1 MKEETKVKAGLYPR
15 VSTEDQSRF
24 GHSLDEQENKLIK
37 LCEYKEYE
45 IYKIYREEGASAK
58 NTNRPKFK
66 EMIND
71 MKEGKI
77 NKIIVYKLDRL
88 TRSIRDLENICNLLE
103 EYNCTLEC
111 VTEDINTETAN
122 GKFFIRMLTILAQLE
137 IERTSE
143 RTKFGLTGAAKKG
156 HYTGKAPLGYKKIDK
171 KLVVDE
177 AKAEIVKKIFKMY
190 LDGYS
195 VCSICKNFN
204 NENVL
209 NRKWATTS
217 VDKMLSN
224 QLYIGNIEYG
234 KRKKENIQI
243 FENVVPAII
252 DKSSFE
258 LVQKRKEKNLKNYK
272 RKIVYIFMQKIKCPY
287 CQKIM
292 GGSYSLNK
300 SKNKHIYYKCASCN
314 KLISESKIEKEL
326 MKFLNDMLDFF
337 LIVDNSFK
345 TSINTNV
352 DSEIKK
358 FTKLK
363 EELKTKSN
371 RIKKAFVDGL
381 IEPDVLNKEL
391 KDIENDIEIITNKL
405 KELKQLKETYEYKQD
420 IEILF
425 NLKEIEKKKQKAD
438 YVKTKNLWNKLTR
451 EQKQFL
457 INKYIEE
464 IEVSIDKDYNVSI
477 NNIIFS
483 KNEIEKIGYMFRSDI
498 FDMVINVN
506 ERDIIL
512 SNYKSA
518 EEISSYLNEL
528 KNFYKIKET
537 TIPANQLD
545 ITTIKTDDVIHII
558 PQETKSKFDKD
569 KYTILQISI

>member
-71 MKEGKI
+71 MKGGKI

>member
-37 LCEYKEYE
+37 LCEYKEYD
-45 IYKIYREEGASAK
+45 IYKIYREEGVSAK